1 MQAKPTTIQSAG
13 ATLTKVNMPVGAS
26 PTGQPMMQP
35 LKTINISALHSNLP
49 DATLT
54 PLMPT
59 PAAIAASVANQVS
72 QQPVQVYSTTTTQL
86 PSPVVSITPAPP
98 PPQQQQPA
106 PQQPTTPSKKDEAE
120 SGTMDT
126 KK

>member
-1 MQAKPTTIQSAG
+1 MQAKPTTLQSTG
-13 ATLTKVNMPVGAS
+13 ATLTKVNVPVGAS
-26 PTGQPMMQP
+26 PTGQQMMQP

-59 PAAIAASVANQVS
+59 PAAIAASVSNQVS
-72 QQPVQVYSTTTTQL
+72 QQPVQVYPAPTTQL

-106 PQQPTTPSKKDEAE
+106 QQPTTPSKKDETE
-120 SGTMDT
+120 SGAMDT